1 MARTA
6 MRVRVTTRL
15 TTKTLDRELEA
26 VVQRY
31 SLALGQ
37 RVEIDPA
44 ELDAL
49 ITRLEGATDELH
61 RLLDRANVNARG
73 DAWETDLVA
82 VDR

>member
-1 MARTA
+1 
-6 MRVRVTTRL
+6 MRVRATTRL

>member
-1 MARTA
+1 MAREP
-6 MRVRVTTRL
+6 MRVRATTRL
-15 TTKTLDRELEA
+15 STKTLDRELEA

-31 SLALGQ
+31 SLAVGQ

-49 ITRLEGATDELH
+49 VTRLEGTADELH

-73 DAWETDLVA
+73 DAWETDLLGTT
-82 VDR
+82 R

>member
-6 MRVRVTTRL
+6 MRVRATTRL